1 MAVKPI
7 TRIGLDEGRSTLP
20 RLAAMAHSGQASLL
34 TRHGKPFA
42 AIVAPEVLLAS
53 RPRPAFLALRGSGR
67 GLWGP
72 SASAAVADL
81 RDEWEDRAS

>member
-20 RLAAMAHSGQASLL
+20 RLAALAHAGEASLL

-53 RPRPAFLALRGSGR
+53 RPRPGFLALRGSGR
-67 GLWGP
+67 GLWGS

-81 RDEWEDRAS
+81 RNEWDDRAS

>member
-1 MAVKPI
+1 MAVKPV

-20 RLAAMAHSGQASLL
+20 RLAALAHTGQASLL

-53 RPRPAFLALRGSGR
+53 RPRPAFLSLRGSGR

-81 RDEWEDRAS
+81 RDEWDDRAS

>member
-20 RLAAMAHSGQASLL
+20 RLAALAHAGQASLL

-53 RPRPAFLALRGSGR
+53 KPRPAFLVLRGSGR

-81 RDEWEDRAS
+81 RDEWDGRAS

>member
-7 TRIGLDEGRSTLP
+7 TRLGLDEGRSTLP
-20 RLAAMAHSGQASLL
+20 RLAALAHAGQASLL

-42 AIVAPEVLLAS
+42 AIVAPEVLFAS

-81 RDEWEDRAS
+81 RDEWDGRAS

>member
-1 MAVKPI
+1 MASKPI
-7 TRIGLDEGRSTLP
+7 PRIGLDEGRSTLP
-20 RLAAMAHSGQASLL
+20 RLAALAHAGQASLL

-53 RPRPAFLALRGSGR
+53 RPRPGFLALRGSGR

-72 SASAAVADL
+72 SAAAAVADL
-81 RDEWEDRAS
+81 RNEWDDRAS

>member
-1 MAVKPI
+1 MAVKPVI
-7 TRIGLDEGRSTLP
+7 RIGLDEGRSTLP
-20 RLAAMAHSGQASLL
+20 RLAALAHTGQASLL

-53 RPRPAFLALRGSGR
+53 RPRPDFLALRGSGR

-72 SASAAVADL
+72 AASAAVADL

>member
-1 MAVKPI
+1 MAVKPV

-20 RLAAMAHSGQASLL
+20 RLAALAHTGQASLL

-42 AIVAPEVLLAS
+42 AIVAPEVLLANK
-53 RPRPAFLALRGSGR
+53 PRPAFLALRGSGR

-81 RDEWEDRAS
+81 RDEWDDRAS

>member
-1 MAVKPI
+1 MAVKPV

-20 RLAAMAHSGQASLL
+20 RLAALAHTGQASLL

-42 AIVAPEVLLAS
+42 AIVAPEVLLANK
-53 RPRPAFLALRGSGR
+53 PRPAFLSLRASGR
-67 GLWGP
+67 GLWGL

-81 RDEWEDRAS
+81 RDEWDDRAS

>member
-1 MAVKPI
+1 MAVKPV
-7 TRIGLDEGRSTLP
+7 TRVGLDEGRSTLP
-20 RLAAMAHSGQASLL
+20 RLAALAHAGQASLL

-72 SASAAVADL
+72 SASATVADL
-81 RDEWEDRAS
+81 RDEWDDRAS

>member
-81 RDEWEDRAS
+81 RDEWDDQAS

>member
-1 MAVKPI
+1 MAVKPV

-20 RLAAMAHSGQASLL
+20 RLAALAHTGQASLL

>member
-7 TRIGLDEGRSTLP
+7 IRIGLDEGRSTLP
-20 RLAAMAHSGQASLL
+20 RLAALAHAGEASLL

-42 AIVAPEVLLAS
+42 AIVAPEVLLATK
-53 RPRPAFLALRGSGR
+53 PRPGFLALRGSGR

-72 SASAAVADL
+72 SAAAAVTDL
-81 RDEWEDRAS
+81 RNEWDDRAS